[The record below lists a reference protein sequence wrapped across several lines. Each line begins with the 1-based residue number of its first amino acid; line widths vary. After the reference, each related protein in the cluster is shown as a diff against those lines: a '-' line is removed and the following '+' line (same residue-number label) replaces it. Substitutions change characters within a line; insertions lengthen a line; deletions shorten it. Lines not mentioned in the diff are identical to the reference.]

1 MKLGASFLALLFS
14 VALSRPASARC
25 GPEAQEWLRR
35 CAQAEAVPMSL
46 GACPA
51 GVAIVE
57 LPGGPLSVEV
67 SHAPKGFRR
76 VGAFGL
82 SPIGDFADW
91 KLEPAARRQ
100 AFDALAACVER
111 EPPEALLTSEGAL
124 AAPSSP
130 IARIPW
136 LFVVAALLGAFVAFS
151 VRASPRA
158 IGLSGAALLT
168 IVLARRASTAATFFH
183 QNGQGPDWIAAALR
197 GDAGEYGPGYPEL
210 FGWIATRARRPDLA
224 VFVAQ
229 ELLAGT
235 VPVAGFLL
243 LRAVGATRAVALAVG
258 ALLTLDPV
266 LVRLARS
273 ESYFGT
279 IVALLFLAAAMLATA
294 FAEETRAPRLAA
306 ALGAALLIAQAGRIH
321 PLAWVP
327 CALIPLVV
335 VTLPGRRRPIETG
348 GIALV
353 CATAAALFVLP
364 TMRAALGGALG
375 HDFLP
380 GARALFAERLWPFG
394 LALVSVVGLAL
405 PHATRPLARPV
416 GVVAFT
422 VVIAVAT
429 NVVRADAPVIRS
441 SYLHLFAP
449 TVLVGLAVLARWRAT
464 LWLGLVAAVV
474 HAALDRRTTV
484 LPTDARELAFALEW
498 RETLPT
504 DAEVAALQRAGDR
517 VLTLPLF
524 PGRTAVAVPLSRD
537 GDARFTR
544 PTRFYVRTSLCATA
558 EGAPLCSAFEST
570 HTLRP
575 LTRRTFEARA
585 SLPWLPLPPHPIEVV
600 VFAVE

>member
-1 MKLGASFLALLFS
+1 MKLGALALALILS
-14 VALSRPASARC
+14 AGVARPASARC
-25 GPEAQEWLRR
+25 GPEAQEWVRR
-35 CAQAEAVPMSL
+35 CATAEAVPMSL

-57 LPGGPLSVEV
+57 LSTAALSVEL
-67 SHAPKGFRR
+67 SRAPKGFRR
-76 VGAFGL
+76 VGAYGL

-91 KLEPAARRQ
+91 KHEPAARRQ
-100 AFDALAACVER
+100 AFDALAACVAR
-111 EPPEALLTSEGAL
+111 DPPEALLTSEGAP
-124 AAPSSP
+124 AASSAA
-130 IARIPW
+130 IARLPW
-136 LFVVAALLGAFVAFS
+136 LLVVAAVLGALVAFS
-151 VRASPRA
+151 LRAALRS
-158 IGLSGAALLT
+158 IGWSAAALLA
-168 IVLARRASTAATFFH
+168 IVLSRRASTAAAYFH

-197 GDAGEYGPGYPEL
+197 GDAGEYGPGYPEI

-243 LRAVGATRAVALAVG
+243 VRAAGARRALALAVG

-279 IVALLFLAAAMLATA
+279 IVALLFLAAALLATA
-294 FAEETRAPRLAA
+294 FAETRRAPRLAA
-306 ALGAALLIAQAGRIH
+306 TLGASLLMAQAGRIH

-327 CALIPLVV
+327 CATIPLVV
-335 VTLPGRRRPIETG
+335 LALPGRRRAIETG
-348 GIALV
+348 GVALV
-353 CATAAALFVLP
+353 CAAAAALLVLP

-375 HDFLP
+375 QGFLP
-380 GARALFAERLWPFG
+380 GARALFVERLWPFG
-394 LALVSVVGLAL
+394 LALASVVGLAL
-405 PHATRPLARPV
+405 PRATRPFARPV
-416 GVVAFT
+416 AVVAFT

-429 NVVRADAPVIRS
+429 NVVRADAPVIRG

-449 TVLVGLAVLARWRAT
+449 TVLVGLAVMARWPAAVGLGFAT
-464 LWLGLVAAVV
+464 AVV
-474 HAALDRRTTV
+474 HGALDRSATV

-504 DAEVAALQRAGDR
+504 DAEVAALQRVGDR

-524 PGRTAVAVPLSRD
+524 PGRTAAGVALSRE
-537 GDARFTR
+537 GEAHFTR
-544 PTRFYVRTSLCATA
+544 ANRFYVRTSLCATP
-558 EGAPLCSAFEST
+558 EGAPLCLAFEST

-575 LTRRTFEARA
+575 LSRRTFEARA
-585 SLPWLPLPPHPIEVV
+585 SLPWLPVGPRPIEVV
-600 VFAVE
+600 VFTVE

>member
-1 MKLGASFLALLFS
+1 MKLGAFFLAILLS
-14 VALSRPASARC
+14 ALLARTAHARC
-25 GPEAQEWLRR
+25 GPDAQEWVRR
-35 CAQAEAVPMSL
+35 CAEVQAVPMTL

-57 LPGGPLSVEV
+57 LPALSVEL
-67 SHAPKGFRR
+67 SRAPKGFRR

-111 EPPEALLTSEGAL
+111 EPPEALLTREGAP

-136 LFVVAALLGAFVAFS
+136 LFVVAAVLAAFVAFS
-151 VRASPRA
+151 LRASLRS
-158 IGLSGAALLT
+158 IGLGTAAFIA

-229 ELLAGT
+229 ELLAAT

-243 LRAVGATRAVALAVG
+243 VRAVGASRAVALAVG

-273 ESYFGT
+273 ESYFAT
-279 IVALLFLAAAMLATA
+279 IVALLFLAAALLTTA
-294 FAEETRAPRLAA
+294 FAETARAPRLTATV
-306 ALGAALLIAQAGRIH
+306 GAALLIAQAGRIH

-327 CALIPLVV
+327 CAMVPLVLL
-335 VTLPGRRRPIETG
+335 TLPGRGRAREASG
-348 GIALV
+348 VALA
-353 CATAAALFVLP
+353 CAVASTLWVLP

-375 HDFLP
+375 HGFLP
-380 GARALFAERLWPFG
+380 GARALFVERLWPFALALAIVGG
-394 LALVSVVGLAL
+394 LAMARVTRALAL
-405 PHATRPLARPV
+405 PV

-422 VVIAVAT
+422 TVIAVAT

-449 TVLVGLAVLARWRAT
+449 TVLAGLAVLARWQAT
-464 LWLGLVAAVV
+464 LWLGLVAAVA
-474 HAALDRRTTV
+474 HAALDRSTTV

-504 DAEVAALQRAGDR
+504 DAEVAALQRVGDR

-524 PGRTAVAVPLSRD
+524 PGRTAATVALSRV

-544 PTRFYVRTSLCATA
+544 PARFYVRTSLCATP
-558 EGAPLCSAFEST
+558 EGAPLCAAFEST